1 MTGSA
6 TTDTIAVTVHGPSG
20 ALDLL
25 VPVGAAVADVAREYA
40 AHCGLPHPPELV
52 TPAGRLLPGVGRPR
66 VGRPR
71 VGRRAG
77 RRRSVRRPPRCPPSR
92 DRSGQPHG
100 GPASPGSAPR
110 CGARSRRSRAS
121 SPACSPPAPTTP
133 SDRPRSCCCCSPRRA
148 ASCRPAGSPPQRA
161 AAAPAFAAAAAF
173 AAAWQPGADRL
184 PLLVGIAGLGAAAA
198 AGATRAAGASGREV
212 QNVWIASGI
221 GVFLVPGGTL
231 LAGFAPQVAWGVMVV
246 LALLAAR
253 SVPAYAVD
261 VPDQMLIDLEKL
273 AVTAWSARD
282 RTTGRRGRM
291 IIPEAGVREL
301 LPAAPRSSTPR
312 ASPSSPSSWWPSPA
326 CSPRRRWTSTGLGA
340 AAPGVLRRR
349 RAAAGRPQL
358 SPRAGPLAAADLRA
372 LRVDGAGRHP
382 APGRARAH
390 PVVRRRRGAGARRGG
405 AAWRRWRPGGAGGRC
420 GGRAVPRSASRCAG
434 RSRWP
439 RSSSRPGCSVTCG
452 S

>member
-6 TTDTIAVTVHGPSG
+6 TTDTIAVTVHGPTG

-40 AHCGLPHPPELV
+40 ASLRPAAAARAAHP
-52 TPAGRLLPGVGRPR
+52 GRPAAAR
-66 VGRPR
+66 
-71 VGRRAG
+71 
-77 RRRSVRRPPRCPPSR
+77 VRRPG
-92 DRSGQPHG
+92 DRRRRVRRGADRRLRPT
-100 GPASPGSAPR
+100 PASRLLRPR
-110 CGARSRRSRAS
+110 AASDRRTTDQVGRHRRRARGARSRRLPVS
-121 SPACSPPAPTTP
+121 SPGCSPPVPTTP
-133 SDRPRSCCCCSPRRA
+133 SGRPPSRCSCSRPPA
-148 ASCRPAGSPPQRA
+148 ASCPPAGSPPSGPPPPR
-161 AAAPAFAAAAAF
+161 PSPVAAAF

-221 GVFLVPGGTL
+221 GVFLVAGGSL
-231 LAGFAPQVAWGVMVV
+231 LAGFAPQVAWGVMVI

-291 IIPEAGVREL
+291 IIPEAGVRDL
-301 LPAAPRSSTPR
+301 LVARR
-312 ASPSSPSSWWPSPA
+312 HDRRRRVRRD
-326 CSPRRRWTSTGLGA
+326 PRRRRGGRPRPARHRHPGPRPDRRRRPGL
-340 AAPGVLRRR
+340 LRRR
-349 RAAAGRPQL
+349 RAAARRPQL
-358 SPRAGPLAAADLRA
+358 SPRAGPFAAADLRA
-372 LRVDGAGRHP
+372 LRLGGAGRDP
-382 APGRARAH
+382 VAGRARAH

-405 AAWRRWRPGGAGGRC
+405 AAWRRSRPAGAGARC
-420 GGRAVPRSASRCAG
+420 GGRAVPRSASRCAA
-434 RSRWP
+434 RSRSR
-439 RSSSRPGCSVTCG
+439 RSWSPPGCSGTCG